1 MGARHVYVRKTKHVY
16 VCHHEIWKKNNDKFM
31 KKVFGKKKKGDNSPI
46 KILRKCKKVEEVI
59 LKN

>member
-31 KKVFGKKKKGDNSPI
+31 KKVFGKKKKVIIHRSKSLENV
-46 KILRKCKKVEEVI
+46 RK
-59 LKN
+59 